1 MKEIS
6 VEELKLN
13 PSTLIGKEWALLT
26 AGNKDGYNTM
36 TVSWGQMGDLWNK
49 PTTVVYIRP
58 QRYTKEFVDKSDYY
72 TLSFLPDGHREA
84 LSYLGSHSGR
94 DEDKLAKTDLTGTA
108 TDDYAY
114 IEQAKLVLVCKK
126 LYRQPMTPDSFVDKS
141 LIEKC
146 YAAGDFHEMYV
157 GEIVKVLVSEQLMK
171 RAVVIGCSGS
181 GKSVFSR
188 KLRDATGLSL
198 YYLDMIWHKP
208 DGTNISREEFDKQ
221 LDSIISRDSWIIDGN
236 YQRTLET
243 RIKACDTVFLFD
255 LPTEI
260 CIEGA
265 LSRIGKKREDMPW
278 FENELDPEFRQW
290 IESFR
295 ANQLPEVYRLLEKYK
310 NNREIVVFRTR
321 EQADKF
327 IEKLV

>member
-1 MKEIS
+1 
-6 VEELKLN
+6 
-13 PSTLIGKEWALLT
+13 
-26 AGNKDGYNTM
+26 
-36 TVSWGQMGDLWNK
+36 
-49 PTTVVYIRP
+49 
-58 QRYTKEFVDKSDYY
+58 
-72 TLSFLPDGHREA
+72 
-84 LSYLGSHSGR
+84 
-94 DEDKLAKTDLTGTA
+94 
-108 TDDYAY
+108 
-114 IEQAKLVLVCKK
+114 
-126 LYRQPMTPDSFVDKS
+126 
-141 LIEKC
+141 
-146 YAAGDFHEMYV
+146 
-157 GEIVKVLVSEQLMK
+157 MK

-188 KLRDATGLSL
+188 KLRDVTGLTL

-208 DGTNISREEFDKQ
+208 DGTNILREEFDEK
-221 LDSIISRDSWIIDGN
+221 LRSIMSRDSWIIDGN

-295 ANQLPEVYRLLEKYK
+295 ENQLPEIYRLLEKYK
-310 NNREIVVFRTR
+310 NGRQIVVFRTR

-327 IEKLV
+327 IEKLG

>member
-1 MKEIS
+1 
-6 VEELKLN
+6 
-13 PSTLIGKEWALLT
+13 
-26 AGNKDGYNTM
+26 
-36 TVSWGQMGDLWNK
+36 
-49 PTTVVYIRP
+49 
-58 QRYTKEFVDKSDYY
+58 
-72 TLSFLPDGHREA
+72 
-84 LSYLGSHSGR
+84 
-94 DEDKLAKTDLTGTA
+94 
-108 TDDYAY
+108 
-114 IEQAKLVLVCKK
+114 
-126 LYRQPMTPDSFVDKS
+126 
-141 LIEKC
+141 
-146 YAAGDFHEMYV
+146 
-157 GEIVKVLVSEQLMK
+157 MK

-188 KLRDATGLSL
+188 KLRDVTGLTL

-208 DGTNISREEFDKQ
+208 DGTNISREEFDEK
-221 LDSIISRDSWIIDGN
+221 LRSIMSRDSWIIDGN

-255 LPTEI
+255 LPTET

>member
-1 MKEIS
+1 M
-6 VEELKLN
+6 
-13 PSTLIGKEWALLT
+13 
-26 AGNKDGYNTM
+26 
-36 TVSWGQMGDLWNK
+36 
-49 PTTVVYIRP
+49 
-58 QRYTKEFVDKSDYY
+58 
-72 TLSFLPDGHREA
+72 
-84 LSYLGSHSGR
+84 
-94 DEDKLAKTDLTGTA
+94 
-108 TDDYAY
+108 
-114 IEQAKLVLVCKK
+114 
-126 LYRQPMTPDSFVDKS
+126 
-141 LIEKC
+141 
-146 YAAGDFHEMYV
+146 
-157 GEIVKVLVSEQLMK
+157 
-171 RAVVIGCSGS
+171 
-181 GKSVFSR
+181 FSR

-327 IEKLV
+327 IEKLG

>member
-1 MKEIS
+1 
-6 VEELKLN
+6 
-13 PSTLIGKEWALLT
+13 
-26 AGNKDGYNTM
+26 
-36 TVSWGQMGDLWNK
+36 
-49 PTTVVYIRP
+49 
-58 QRYTKEFVDKSDYY
+58 
-72 TLSFLPDGHREA
+72 
-84 LSYLGSHSGR
+84 
-94 DEDKLAKTDLTGTA
+94 
-108 TDDYAY
+108 
-114 IEQAKLVLVCKK
+114 
-126 LYRQPMTPDSFVDKS
+126 
-141 LIEKC
+141 
-146 YAAGDFHEMYV
+146 
-157 GEIVKVLVSEQLMK
+157 MK

-188 KLRDATGLSL
+188 KLRDVTGLTL

-208 DGTNISREEFDKQ
+208 DGTNISREEFDEK
-221 LDSIISRDSWIIDGN
+221 LRSIMSRDSWIIDGN

-255 LPTEI
+255 LPTET

-278 FENELDPEFRQW
+278 FENELDPQFRQW

-295 ANQLPEVYRLLEKYK
+295 ENQLPEIYKLLEKYK
-310 NNREIVVFRTR
+310 NGRQIVVFRTR

>member
-1 MKEIS
+1 
-6 VEELKLN
+6 
-13 PSTLIGKEWALLT
+13 
-26 AGNKDGYNTM
+26 
-36 TVSWGQMGDLWNK
+36 
-49 PTTVVYIRP
+49 
-58 QRYTKEFVDKSDYY
+58 
-72 TLSFLPDGHREA
+72 
-84 LSYLGSHSGR
+84 
-94 DEDKLAKTDLTGTA
+94 
-108 TDDYAY
+108 
-114 IEQAKLVLVCKK
+114 
-126 LYRQPMTPDSFVDKS
+126 
-141 LIEKC
+141 
-146 YAAGDFHEMYV
+146 
-157 GEIVKVLVSEQLMK
+157 MK

-181 GKSVFSR
+181 RKSVFSR

>member
-1 MKEIS
+1 
-6 VEELKLN
+6 
-13 PSTLIGKEWALLT
+13 
-26 AGNKDGYNTM
+26 
-36 TVSWGQMGDLWNK
+36 
-49 PTTVVYIRP
+49 
-58 QRYTKEFVDKSDYY
+58 
-72 TLSFLPDGHREA
+72 
-84 LSYLGSHSGR
+84 
-94 DEDKLAKTDLTGTA
+94 
-108 TDDYAY
+108 
-114 IEQAKLVLVCKK
+114 
-126 LYRQPMTPDSFVDKS
+126 
-141 LIEKC
+141 
-146 YAAGDFHEMYV
+146 
-157 GEIVKVLVSEQLMK
+157 MK

-188 KLRDATGLSL
+188 KLRDVTGLTL

-208 DGTNISREEFDKQ
+208 DGTNILRDEFDEK
-221 LDSIISRDSWIIDGN
+221 LRSIMSRDSWIIDGN

-255 LPTEI
+255 LPTET

>member
-1 MKEIS
+1 
-6 VEELKLN
+6 
-13 PSTLIGKEWALLT
+13 
-26 AGNKDGYNTM
+26 
-36 TVSWGQMGDLWNK
+36 
-49 PTTVVYIRP
+49 
-58 QRYTKEFVDKSDYY
+58 
-72 TLSFLPDGHREA
+72 
-84 LSYLGSHSGR
+84 
-94 DEDKLAKTDLTGTA
+94 
-108 TDDYAY
+108 
-114 IEQAKLVLVCKK
+114 
-126 LYRQPMTPDSFVDKS
+126 
-141 LIEKC
+141 
-146 YAAGDFHEMYV
+146 
-157 GEIVKVLVSEQLMK
+157 MK

-188 KLRDATGLSL
+188 KLRDVTGLTL

-208 DGTNISREEFDKQ
+208 DGTNISREEFDEK
-221 LDSIISRDSWIIDGN
+221 LRSIISRDSWIIDGN

-255 LPTEI
+255 LPTET

-278 FENELDPEFRQW
+278 FENELDPQFRQW

-295 ANQLPEVYRLLEKYK
+295 TNQLPEIYRLLEKYK
-310 NNREIVVFRTR
+310 NGRQIVVFRTR

>member
-1 MKEIS
+1 
-6 VEELKLN
+6 
-13 PSTLIGKEWALLT
+13 
-26 AGNKDGYNTM
+26 
-36 TVSWGQMGDLWNK
+36 
-49 PTTVVYIRP
+49 
-58 QRYTKEFVDKSDYY
+58 
-72 TLSFLPDGHREA
+72 
-84 LSYLGSHSGR
+84 
-94 DEDKLAKTDLTGTA
+94 
-108 TDDYAY
+108 
-114 IEQAKLVLVCKK
+114 
-126 LYRQPMTPDSFVDKS
+126 
-141 LIEKC
+141 
-146 YAAGDFHEMYV
+146 
-157 GEIVKVLVSEQLMK
+157 MK
-171 RAVVIGCSGS
+171 RTVVIGCSGS
-181 GKSVFSR
+181 GESVFSR

-208 DGTNISREEFDKQ
+208 DGTNISRKEFDKQ

-327 IEKLV
+327 IEKLG

>member
-1 MKEIS
+1 
-6 VEELKLN
+6 
-13 PSTLIGKEWALLT
+13 
-26 AGNKDGYNTM
+26 
-36 TVSWGQMGDLWNK
+36 
-49 PTTVVYIRP
+49 
-58 QRYTKEFVDKSDYY
+58 
-72 TLSFLPDGHREA
+72 
-84 LSYLGSHSGR
+84 
-94 DEDKLAKTDLTGTA
+94 
-108 TDDYAY
+108 
-114 IEQAKLVLVCKK
+114 
-126 LYRQPMTPDSFVDKS
+126 
-141 LIEKC
+141 
-146 YAAGDFHEMYV
+146 
-157 GEIVKVLVSEQLMK
+157 MK
-171 RAVVIGCSGS
+171 RTVVIGCSGS

-188 KLRDATGLSL
+188 KLRVATGLSL

>member
-1 MKEIS
+1 
-6 VEELKLN
+6 
-13 PSTLIGKEWALLT
+13 
-26 AGNKDGYNTM
+26 
-36 TVSWGQMGDLWNK
+36 
-49 PTTVVYIRP
+49 
-58 QRYTKEFVDKSDYY
+58 
-72 TLSFLPDGHREA
+72 
-84 LSYLGSHSGR
+84 
-94 DEDKLAKTDLTGTA
+94 
-108 TDDYAY
+108 
-114 IEQAKLVLVCKK
+114 
-126 LYRQPMTPDSFVDKS
+126 
-141 LIEKC
+141 
-146 YAAGDFHEMYV
+146 
-157 GEIVKVLVSEQLMK
+157 MK

-188 KLRDATGLSL
+188 KLRDVTGSPLF
-198 YYLDMIWHKP
+198 YLDMIWHKP
-208 DGTNISREEFDKQ
+208 DGTNISREEFDEK
-221 LDSIISRDSWIIDGN
+221 LSSIISRDSWIIDGN

-295 ANQLPEVYRLLEKYK
+295 ANQLPEIYRLIEKYE
-310 NNREIVVFRTR
+310 NGREIVVFRTR

-327 IEKLV
+327 IEKLG

>member
-1 MKEIS
+1 
-6 VEELKLN
+6 
-13 PSTLIGKEWALLT
+13 
-26 AGNKDGYNTM
+26 
-36 TVSWGQMGDLWNK
+36 
-49 PTTVVYIRP
+49 
-58 QRYTKEFVDKSDYY
+58 
-72 TLSFLPDGHREA
+72 
-84 LSYLGSHSGR
+84 
-94 DEDKLAKTDLTGTA
+94 
-108 TDDYAY
+108 
-114 IEQAKLVLVCKK
+114 
-126 LYRQPMTPDSFVDKS
+126 
-141 LIEKC
+141 
-146 YAAGDFHEMYV
+146 
-157 GEIVKVLVSEQLMK
+157 MK

-188 KLRDATGLSL
+188 KLRDVTGLTL

-208 DGTNISREEFDKQ
+208 DGTNISRDEFDEK
-221 LDSIISRDSWIIDGN
+221 LRSIMSRDSWIIDGN

-255 LPTEI
+255 LPTET

-278 FENELDPEFRQW
+278 FENELDPQFRQW

-295 ANQLPEVYRLLEKYK
+295 ENQLPEIYRLLEKYK
-310 NNREIVVFRTR
+310 NGRQIVVFRTR

>member
-1 MKEIS
+1 
-6 VEELKLN
+6 
-13 PSTLIGKEWALLT
+13 
-26 AGNKDGYNTM
+26 
-36 TVSWGQMGDLWNK
+36 
-49 PTTVVYIRP
+49 
-58 QRYTKEFVDKSDYY
+58 
-72 TLSFLPDGHREA
+72 
-84 LSYLGSHSGR
+84 
-94 DEDKLAKTDLTGTA
+94 
-108 TDDYAY
+108 
-114 IEQAKLVLVCKK
+114 
-126 LYRQPMTPDSFVDKS
+126 
-141 LIEKC
+141 
-146 YAAGDFHEMYV
+146 
-157 GEIVKVLVSEQLMK
+157 MK

-188 KLRDATGLSL
+188 KLRDVTGLTL

-208 DGTNISREEFDKQ
+208 DGTNISRDEFDEK
-221 LDSIISRDSWIIDGN
+221 LRSIMSRDSWIIDGN

-255 LPTEI
+255 LPTET

-278 FENELDPEFRQW
+278 FENELDPQFRQW

-295 ANQLPEVYRLLEKYK
+295 ENRLPEIYKLLEKYK
-310 NNREIVVFRTR
+310 NGRQIVVFRTR

>member
-1 MKEIS
+1 
-6 VEELKLN
+6 
-13 PSTLIGKEWALLT
+13 
-26 AGNKDGYNTM
+26 
-36 TVSWGQMGDLWNK
+36 
-49 PTTVVYIRP
+49 
-58 QRYTKEFVDKSDYY
+58 
-72 TLSFLPDGHREA
+72 
-84 LSYLGSHSGR
+84 
-94 DEDKLAKTDLTGTA
+94 
-108 TDDYAY
+108 
-114 IEQAKLVLVCKK
+114 
-126 LYRQPMTPDSFVDKS
+126 
-141 LIEKC
+141 
-146 YAAGDFHEMYV
+146 
-157 GEIVKVLVSEQLMK
+157 MK

-188 KLRDATGLSL
+188 KLRDVTGLTL

-208 DGTNISREEFDKQ
+208 DGTNILREEFDEK
-221 LDSIISRDSWIIDGN
+221 LRSIISRDSWIIDGN

-255 LPTEI
+255 LPTET

-295 ANQLPEVYRLLEKYK
+295 TNQLPEIYRLLEKYK
-310 NNREIVVFRTR
+310 NGRQIVIFRTR

-327 IEKLV
+327 IEKLG

>member
-1 MKEIS
+1 
-6 VEELKLN
+6 
-13 PSTLIGKEWALLT
+13 
-26 AGNKDGYNTM
+26 
-36 TVSWGQMGDLWNK
+36 
-49 PTTVVYIRP
+49 
-58 QRYTKEFVDKSDYY
+58 
-72 TLSFLPDGHREA
+72 
-84 LSYLGSHSGR
+84 
-94 DEDKLAKTDLTGTA
+94 
-108 TDDYAY
+108 
-114 IEQAKLVLVCKK
+114 
-126 LYRQPMTPDSFVDKS
+126 
-141 LIEKC
+141 
-146 YAAGDFHEMYV
+146 
-157 GEIVKVLVSEQLMK
+157 MK
-171 RAVVIGCSGS
+171 RTVVIGCSGS

-188 KLRDATGLSL
+188 KLRDAIVLSL

-321 EQADKF
+321 EQANKF

>member
-1 MKEIS
+1 
-6 VEELKLN
+6 
-13 PSTLIGKEWALLT
+13 
-26 AGNKDGYNTM
+26 
-36 TVSWGQMGDLWNK
+36 
-49 PTTVVYIRP
+49 
-58 QRYTKEFVDKSDYY
+58 
-72 TLSFLPDGHREA
+72 
-84 LSYLGSHSGR
+84 
-94 DEDKLAKTDLTGTA
+94 
-108 TDDYAY
+108 
-114 IEQAKLVLVCKK
+114 
-126 LYRQPMTPDSFVDKS
+126 
-141 LIEKC
+141 
-146 YAAGDFHEMYV
+146 
-157 GEIVKVLVSEQLMK
+157 MK

-181 GKSVFSR
+181 GKRVFSR

>member
-1 MKEIS
+1 
-6 VEELKLN
+6 
-13 PSTLIGKEWALLT
+13 
-26 AGNKDGYNTM
+26 
-36 TVSWGQMGDLWNK
+36 
-49 PTTVVYIRP
+49 
-58 QRYTKEFVDKSDYY
+58 
-72 TLSFLPDGHREA
+72 
-84 LSYLGSHSGR
+84 
-94 DEDKLAKTDLTGTA
+94 
-108 TDDYAY
+108 
-114 IEQAKLVLVCKK
+114 
-126 LYRQPMTPDSFVDKS
+126 
-141 LIEKC
+141 
-146 YAAGDFHEMYV
+146 
-157 GEIVKVLVSEQLMK
+157 
-171 RAVVIGCSGS
+171 
-181 GKSVFSR
+181 
-188 KLRDATGLSL
+188 
-198 YYLDMIWHKP
+198 MIWHKP

-327 IEKLV
+327 IEKLG

>member
-1 MKEIS
+1 M
-6 VEELKLN
+6 
-13 PSTLIGKEWALLT
+13 
-26 AGNKDGYNTM
+26 
-36 TVSWGQMGDLWNK
+36 
-49 PTTVVYIRP
+49 
-58 QRYTKEFVDKSDYY
+58 
-72 TLSFLPDGHREA
+72 
-84 LSYLGSHSGR
+84 
-94 DEDKLAKTDLTGTA
+94 
-108 TDDYAY
+108 
-114 IEQAKLVLVCKK
+114 
-126 LYRQPMTPDSFVDKS
+126 
-141 LIEKC
+141 
-146 YAAGDFHEMYV
+146 
-157 GEIVKVLVSEQLMK
+157 
-171 RAVVIGCSGS
+171 
-181 GKSVFSR
+181 FSR

-290 IESFR
+290 IESYR

>member
-1 MKEIS
+1 
-6 VEELKLN
+6 
-13 PSTLIGKEWALLT
+13 
-26 AGNKDGYNTM
+26 
-36 TVSWGQMGDLWNK
+36 
-49 PTTVVYIRP
+49 
-58 QRYTKEFVDKSDYY
+58 
-72 TLSFLPDGHREA
+72 
-84 LSYLGSHSGR
+84 
-94 DEDKLAKTDLTGTA
+94 
-108 TDDYAY
+108 
-114 IEQAKLVLVCKK
+114 
-126 LYRQPMTPDSFVDKS
+126 
-141 LIEKC
+141 
-146 YAAGDFHEMYV
+146 
-157 GEIVKVLVSEQLMK
+157 MK

-188 KLRDATGLSL
+188 KLRDVTGLTL

-208 DGTNISREEFDKQ
+208 DGTNISREEFDEK
-221 LDSIISRDSWIIDGN
+221 LRSIISRDSWIIDGN

-255 LPTEI
+255 LPTET

-295 ANQLPEVYRLLEKYK
+295 TNQLPEIYRLLEKYK
-310 NNREIVVFRTR
+310 NGRQIVIFRTR

-327 IEKLV
+327 IEKLG

>member
-1 MKEIS
+1 
-6 VEELKLN
+6 
-13 PSTLIGKEWALLT
+13 
-26 AGNKDGYNTM
+26 
-36 TVSWGQMGDLWNK
+36 
-49 PTTVVYIRP
+49 
-58 QRYTKEFVDKSDYY
+58 
-72 TLSFLPDGHREA
+72 
-84 LSYLGSHSGR
+84 
-94 DEDKLAKTDLTGTA
+94 
-108 TDDYAY
+108 
-114 IEQAKLVLVCKK
+114 
-126 LYRQPMTPDSFVDKS
+126 
-141 LIEKC
+141 
-146 YAAGDFHEMYV
+146 
-157 GEIVKVLVSEQLMK
+157 MK

-188 KLRDATGLSL
+188 KLHDATGLSL

>member
-1 MKEIS
+1 
-6 VEELKLN
+6 
-13 PSTLIGKEWALLT
+13 
-26 AGNKDGYNTM
+26 
-36 TVSWGQMGDLWNK
+36 
-49 PTTVVYIRP
+49 
-58 QRYTKEFVDKSDYY
+58 
-72 TLSFLPDGHREA
+72 
-84 LSYLGSHSGR
+84 
-94 DEDKLAKTDLTGTA
+94 
-108 TDDYAY
+108 
-114 IEQAKLVLVCKK
+114 
-126 LYRQPMTPDSFVDKS
+126 
-141 LIEKC
+141 
-146 YAAGDFHEMYV
+146 
-157 GEIVKVLVSEQLMK
+157 MK

-188 KLRDATGLSL
+188 KLRDVTGLTL

-208 DGTNISREEFDKQ
+208 DGTNISREEFDEK
-221 LDSIISRDSWIIDGN
+221 LRSFISRDSWIIDGN

-255 LPTEI
+255 LPTET

-278 FENELDPEFRQW
+278 FENELDPQFRQW

-295 ANQLPEVYRLLEKYK
+295 ENQLPEIYRLLEKYK
-310 NNREIVVFRTR
+310 NGRQIVIFRTR

>member
-1 MKEIS
+1 
-6 VEELKLN
+6 
-13 PSTLIGKEWALLT
+13 
-26 AGNKDGYNTM
+26 
-36 TVSWGQMGDLWNK
+36 
-49 PTTVVYIRP
+49 
-58 QRYTKEFVDKSDYY
+58 
-72 TLSFLPDGHREA
+72 
-84 LSYLGSHSGR
+84 
-94 DEDKLAKTDLTGTA
+94 
-108 TDDYAY
+108 
-114 IEQAKLVLVCKK
+114 
-126 LYRQPMTPDSFVDKS
+126 
-141 LIEKC
+141 
-146 YAAGDFHEMYV
+146 
-157 GEIVKVLVSEQLMK
+157 MK

-188 KLRDATGLSL
+188 KLRDVTGLTL

-208 DGTNISREEFDKQ
+208 DGTNISREEFDEK
-221 LDSIISRDSWIIDGN
+221 LRSIISRDSWIIDGN

-255 LPTEI
+255 LPTET

-278 FENELDPEFRQW
+278 FENELAPQFRQW

-295 ANQLPEVYRLLEKYK
+295 ENQLPEIYKLLEKYK
-310 NNREIVVFRTR
+310 NGRQIVVFRTR

>member
-1 MKEIS
+1 M
-6 VEELKLN
+6 
-13 PSTLIGKEWALLT
+13 
-26 AGNKDGYNTM
+26 
-36 TVSWGQMGDLWNK
+36 
-49 PTTVVYIRP
+49 
-58 QRYTKEFVDKSDYY
+58 
-72 TLSFLPDGHREA
+72 
-84 LSYLGSHSGR
+84 
-94 DEDKLAKTDLTGTA
+94 
-108 TDDYAY
+108 
-114 IEQAKLVLVCKK
+114 
-126 LYRQPMTPDSFVDKS
+126 
-141 LIEKC
+141 
-146 YAAGDFHEMYV
+146 
-157 GEIVKVLVSEQLMK
+157 
-171 RAVVIGCSGS
+171 VIGCSGS

-188 KLRDATGLSL
+188 KLRDSTGLSL

-290 IESFR
+290 IESYR

>member
-1 MKEIS
+1 
-6 VEELKLN
+6 
-13 PSTLIGKEWALLT
+13 
-26 AGNKDGYNTM
+26 
-36 TVSWGQMGDLWNK
+36 
-49 PTTVVYIRP
+49 
-58 QRYTKEFVDKSDYY
+58 
-72 TLSFLPDGHREA
+72 
-84 LSYLGSHSGR
+84 
-94 DEDKLAKTDLTGTA
+94 
-108 TDDYAY
+108 
-114 IEQAKLVLVCKK
+114 
-126 LYRQPMTPDSFVDKS
+126 
-141 LIEKC
+141 
-146 YAAGDFHEMYV
+146 
-157 GEIVKVLVSEQLMK
+157 MK

-188 KLRDATGLSL
+188 KLRDVTGLPL

-208 DGTNISREEFDKQ
+208 DGTNILREEFDEK
-221 LDSIISRDSWIIDGN
+221 LRSIISRDSWIIDGN

-255 LPTEI
+255 LPTET

-265 LSRIGKKREDMPW
+265 LSRIGKRREDMPW

-295 ANQLPEVYRLLEKYK
+295 ENQLPEIYKLLEKYK
-310 NNREIVVFRTR
+310 NGRQIVIFRTR

>member
-1 MKEIS
+1 
-6 VEELKLN
+6 
-13 PSTLIGKEWALLT
+13 
-26 AGNKDGYNTM
+26 
-36 TVSWGQMGDLWNK
+36 
-49 PTTVVYIRP
+49 
-58 QRYTKEFVDKSDYY
+58 
-72 TLSFLPDGHREA
+72 
-84 LSYLGSHSGR
+84 
-94 DEDKLAKTDLTGTA
+94 
-108 TDDYAY
+108 
-114 IEQAKLVLVCKK
+114 
-126 LYRQPMTPDSFVDKS
+126 
-141 LIEKC
+141 
-146 YAAGDFHEMYV
+146 
-157 GEIVKVLVSEQLMK
+157 MK

-188 KLRDATGLSL
+188 KLRDVTGLTL

-208 DGTNISREEFDKQ
+208 DGTNILRDEFDEK
-221 LDSIISRDSWIIDGN
+221 LRSIMSRDSWIIDGN

-255 LPTEI
+255 LPTET

-278 FENELDPEFRQW
+278 FENELDPQFRQW

-295 ANQLPEVYRLLEKYK
+295 ENQLPEIYKLLEKYK
-310 NNREIVVFRTR
+310 NGRQIVVFRTR

>member
-1 MKEIS
+1 
-6 VEELKLN
+6 
-13 PSTLIGKEWALLT
+13 
-26 AGNKDGYNTM
+26 
-36 TVSWGQMGDLWNK
+36 
-49 PTTVVYIRP
+49 
-58 QRYTKEFVDKSDYY
+58 
-72 TLSFLPDGHREA
+72 
-84 LSYLGSHSGR
+84 
-94 DEDKLAKTDLTGTA
+94 
-108 TDDYAY
+108 
-114 IEQAKLVLVCKK
+114 
-126 LYRQPMTPDSFVDKS
+126 
-141 LIEKC
+141 
-146 YAAGDFHEMYV
+146 
-157 GEIVKVLVSEQLMK
+157 MK

-188 KLRDATGLSL
+188 KLRDVTGLTL

-208 DGTNISREEFDKQ
+208 DGTNISREEFDEK
-221 LDSIISRDSWIIDGN
+221 LRSIISRDSWIIDGN

-255 LPTEI
+255 LPTET

-278 FENELDPEFRQW
+278 FENELDPQFRQW

-295 ANQLPEVYRLLEKYK
+295 ENQLPEIYKLLEKYK
-310 NNREIVVFRTR
+310 NGRQIVVFRTR

>member
-1 MKEIS
+1 M
-6 VEELKLN
+6 
-13 PSTLIGKEWALLT
+13 
-26 AGNKDGYNTM
+26 
-36 TVSWGQMGDLWNK
+36 
-49 PTTVVYIRP
+49 
-58 QRYTKEFVDKSDYY
+58 
-72 TLSFLPDGHREA
+72 
-84 LSYLGSHSGR
+84 
-94 DEDKLAKTDLTGTA
+94 
-108 TDDYAY
+108 
-114 IEQAKLVLVCKK
+114 
-126 LYRQPMTPDSFVDKS
+126 
-141 LIEKC
+141 
-146 YAAGDFHEMYV
+146 
-157 GEIVKVLVSEQLMK
+157 
-171 RAVVIGCSGS
+171 VIGCSGS

-188 KLRDATGLSL
+188 KLRDAIGLSL

-290 IESFR
+290 IESYR

>member
-1 MKEIS
+1 
-6 VEELKLN
+6 
-13 PSTLIGKEWALLT
+13 
-26 AGNKDGYNTM
+26 
-36 TVSWGQMGDLWNK
+36 
-49 PTTVVYIRP
+49 
-58 QRYTKEFVDKSDYY
+58 
-72 TLSFLPDGHREA
+72 
-84 LSYLGSHSGR
+84 
-94 DEDKLAKTDLTGTA
+94 
-108 TDDYAY
+108 
-114 IEQAKLVLVCKK
+114 
-126 LYRQPMTPDSFVDKS
+126 
-141 LIEKC
+141 
-146 YAAGDFHEMYV
+146 
-157 GEIVKVLVSEQLMK
+157 MK

-188 KLRDATGLSL
+188 KLRDVTGLTL

-208 DGTNISREEFDKQ
+208 DGTNISREEFDEK
-221 LDSIISRDSWIIDGN
+221 LRSIISRDSWIIDGN

-255 LPTEI
+255 LPTET

-295 ANQLPEVYRLLEKYK
+295 TNQLPEIYRLLEKYK
-310 NNREIVVFRTR
+310 NGRQIVIFRTR